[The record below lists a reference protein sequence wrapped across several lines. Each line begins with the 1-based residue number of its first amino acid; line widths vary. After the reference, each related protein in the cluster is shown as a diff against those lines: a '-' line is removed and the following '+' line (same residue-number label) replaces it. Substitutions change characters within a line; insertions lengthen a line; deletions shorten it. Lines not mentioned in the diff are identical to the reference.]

1 VFEAIKVNME
11 TISLF
16 FTALL
21 FGGMCLYSFGFAAFV
36 FTSLPTDLA
45 GQTIRRAFPHFYIFV
60 LLASTISAVLVFF
73 RDPQAAA
80 VLGVV
85 ALVTVPTRQI
95 LMPAINDATDNGKRR
110 IFAVLHGLSVGVTLM
125 QIVATAYVLAR
136 FVQ

>member
-1 VFEAIKVNME
+1 ME

-36 FTSLPTDLA
+36 FASLPTEVA

-60 LLASTISAVLVFF
+60 FLTSTISAVLVFF

-80 VLGVV
+80 VLSGV

-95 LMPAINDATDNGKRR
+95 LMPAINDATDKGKRR
-110 IFAVLHGLSVGVTLM
+110 LFTLLHGLSVGVTLI
-125 QIVATAYVLAR
+125 QIVAAAYALAR
-136 FVQ
+136 FV

>member
-1 VFEAIKVNME
+1 ME

-36 FTSLPTDLA
+36 FTSLPSELA

-60 LLASTISAVLVFF
+60 LLTSTISAVLVFF
-73 RDPQAAA
+73 RDPYAAA

-85 ALVTVPTRQI
+85 ALVTLPTRQI
-95 LMPAINDATDNGKRR
+95 LMPAINQATDEGKKRL
-110 IFAVLHGLSVGVTLM
+110 FAVLHGLSVAVTLM
-125 QIVATAYVLAR
+125 QIAATAYVLAR
-136 FVQ
+136 FV